1 MKLKILTVLTHH
13 NGYSKLLES
22 HFINNNI
29 EYKFL
34 GFGEKWKGWTWRM
47 NLLKNELQ
55 NIDETKYVVAIID
68 SFDVI
73 MLDDE
78 KTLLEKYKKINKDII
93 ISVNT
98 VIKDSNQIVYYLTC
112 KLLNRLYNGGI
123 YIGNPKKINELFDKV
138 RHRYY
143 SNSKYKNTDSA
154 DIKFDDEIELNKF
167 IDDKINKK
175 YIEKTIHFDYDNN
188 FVFTDN
194 PGGYMYYN
202 VKYYGLQNYKIIS
215 YIYNPSFIHTIGHFN
230 KEIIENFNLKA
241 DHRYYLNIKTVVEN
255 TQYLNII
262 LLIFIIL
269 LILLI
274 D

>member
-22 HFINNNI
+22 HLINNKI

-47 NLLKNELQ
+47 DLLKNELN

-78 KTLLEKYKKINKDII
+78 KTLLDKYKKINKDII

-98 VIKDSNQIVYYLTC
+98 IIKDSNQIVYFLTS

-123 YIGNPKKINELFDKV
+123 YIGNPKKIVELYDKV
-138 RHRYY
+138 RNRY
-143 SNSKYKNTDSA
+143 NFNNKYKKIDK
-154 DIKFDDEIELNKF
+154 DVKFDDEIELNNFVK
-167 IDDKINKK
+167 DKENEE
-175 YIEKTIHFDYDNN
+175 YIKNTIYFDYNN
-188 FVFTDN
+188 DLVFTDN
-194 PGGYMYYN
+194 PGGYMFYN
-202 VKYYGLQNYKIIS
+202 KKYYGIENKKIIS
-215 YIYNPSFIHTIGHFN
+215 YVYNPSFIHTIGHFN
-230 KEIIENFNLKA
+230 KEIIENFNLPN
-241 DHRYYLNIKTVVEN
+241 DHRFNINIKTMVES
-255 TQYLNII
+255 TQYLNIV
-262 LLIFIIL
+262 LLIFVILIIL
-269 LILLI
+269 VIE
-274 D
+274 

>member
-34 GFGEKWKGWTWRM
+34 VFGEKWKGWTWRM
-47 NLLKNELQ
+47 DLLKNELK
-55 NIDETKYVVAIID
+55 NIDESKYVVAIID
-68 SFDVI
+68 SFDVLMI
-73 MLDDE
+73 DDE
-78 KTLLEKYKKINKDII
+78 KTLLEKYKKINKDIV

-98 VIKDSNQIVYYLTC
+98 VIKDSNQIVYFLTG

-138 RHRYY
+138 RNRYN
-143 SNSKYKNTDSA
+143 SNIKYKKEQA
-154 DIKFDDEIELNKF
+154 DLKFDDEIELNKF
-167 IDDKINKK
+167 IQDEKNKE
-175 YIEKTIHFDYDNN
+175 YIKNTLHFDYNN
-188 FVFTDN
+188 DFIFTDN

-202 VKYYGLQNYKIIS
+202 AKYYGIENNKIVS
-215 YIYNPSFIHTIGHFN
+215 YLYNPSFIHTIGHFN
-230 KEIIENFNLKA
+230 KEIIRNFNLKA
-241 DHRYYLNIKTVVEN
+241 DHRFYVNIKNVVEN
-255 TQYLNII
+255 TQYLNIV